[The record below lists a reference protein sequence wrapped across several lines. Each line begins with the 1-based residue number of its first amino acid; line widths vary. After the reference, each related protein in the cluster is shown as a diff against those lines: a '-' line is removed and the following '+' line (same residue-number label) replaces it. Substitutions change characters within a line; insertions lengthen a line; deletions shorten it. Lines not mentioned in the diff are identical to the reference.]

1 MKFSDFFVP
10 KYLHSNP
17 GVRRKFVN
25 TTTDI
30 KLLKQISEKDK
41 DNDVVRAARE
51 RLAELTV
58 VHTS

>member
-17 GVRRKFVN
+17 KVRMKFTN
-25 TTTDI
+25 STTDV
-30 KLLKQISEKDK
+30 KLLEQIAKNDE
-41 DNDVVRAARE
+41 DNDVVRAAQK